1 MTRTHPRRGLARR
14 TLAALG
20 AVALAAAGALAAAP
34 ATATA
39 ATGSTAAGHTG
50 SSNTRAVCSRPATGH
65 ASCFAEER
73 TDVSGG
79 RGVRGPEAHAA
90 LGSAAATLPAGYGP
104 AQLHAAYNLPTAGG
118 AKQTIA
124 IVDAGDDA
132 NAEADLAVYRQ
143 TYGLPAC
150 TTANGCFSKVNEQ
163 GQAAPLPA
171 DIGWAVEISLDLDM
185 VSASCDECHILLV
198 EASSSS
204 FSDLATAEDTAAS
217 LGATEISNSY
227 GGDEGDGMLPY
238 EAAYS
243 HPGIAIVVS
252 SGDEGY
258 GIPQFPAVAQ
268 TVIAVGGTS
277 LSQTP
282 GTPRGWTETVWN
294 SGGGAAGSGCSAWVD
309 KPSWQTDPDCPGR
322 TVADVASDAD
332 PNTGPAVY
340 DTVDGQ
346 SGWLIVGGTSA
357 ASPFIAGV
365 IGLAGNPQLYP
376 NASRS
381 YGLTADLNDV
391 TSGNNIYTENCGGD
405 YLCDGAPG
413 YDGPT
418 GNGTPN
424 GLGAF

>member
-39 ATGSTAAGHTG
+39 ATSTTTTGHAGA
-50 SSNTRAVCSRPATGH
+50 SNTRAVCAQPAAGH
-65 ASCFAEER
+65 ASCLAEIR
-73 TDVSGG
+73 TDIHGG
-79 RGVRGPEAHAA
+79 AGVRGPAAHAA
-90 LGSAAATLPAGYGP
+90 PGSAAATPPSGYSP
-104 AQLHAAYNLPTAGG
+104 AQLHAAYDLPTAGG
-118 AKQTIA
+118 ANQTVA
-124 IVDAGDDA
+124 LVDAGDDA

-150 TTANGCFSKVNEQ
+150 TTANGCFSKVDEQ
-163 GQAAPLPA
+163 GQASPLPP
-171 DIGWAVEISLDLDM
+171 DNGWAVEISLDLDM
-185 VSASCDECHILLV
+185 VSAACADCHILLV
-198 EASSSS
+198 EADSASY
-204 FSDLATAEDTAAS
+204 SDLAAAEDTAAS

-227 GGDEGDGMLPY
+227 GGDESSAILPY
-238 EAAYS
+238 ESAYS

-252 SGDEGY
+252 SGDYGY
-258 GIPQFPAVAQ
+258 GVPEFPAVAQ
-268 TVIAVGGTS
+268 SVIAVGGTS
-277 LSQTP
+277 LTQTP
-282 GTPRGWTETVWN
+282 GTTRGWSETVWN
-294 SGGGAAGSGCSAWVD
+294 SGGGAAASGCSAWID
-309 KPSWQTDPDCPGR
+309 KPSWQTDPNCPGR
-322 TVADVASDAD
+322 TVADVAADAD

-340 DTVDGQ
+340 DTADGEG
-346 SGWLIVGGTSA
+346 GWIIVGGTSA
-357 ASPFIAGV
+357 SSPFIAGV

-376 NASRS
+376 DASRI
-381 YGLTADLNDV
+381 YARTADLNDV

-424 GLGAF
+424 GLAAF